1 MPRNFIAFLFG
12 NAVKGKEVKSKI
24 KGAAKIF
31 RRARSLS
38 FKEFKIL
45 IGLAKLN
52 IWFYFQSLSL

>member
-1 MPRNFIAFLFG
+1 MSRNFIAFLFG
-12 NAVKGKEVKSKI
+12 NAVKGKVKSKI
-24 KGAAKIF
+24 KGAAKNF

>member
-1 MPRNFIAFLFG
+1 MSRNFIAFLFG

-24 KGAAKIF
+24 RGAAKIF

-52 IWFYFQSLSL
+52 I